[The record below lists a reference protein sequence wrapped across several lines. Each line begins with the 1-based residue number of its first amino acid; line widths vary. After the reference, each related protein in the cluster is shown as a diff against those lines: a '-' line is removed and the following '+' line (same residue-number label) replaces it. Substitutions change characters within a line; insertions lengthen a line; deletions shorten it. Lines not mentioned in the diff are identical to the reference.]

1 MRRPLLLLALLAVV
15 FAAAAT
21 ADALVGSGSVSPAP
35 AAAKRHLTHRG
46 LRVSARV
53 EGLLYPGARLPV
65 IVRVANRWRRPLTI
79 RRARVWVERAPA
91 GCSAASLQFDVF
103 RGYVALPAR
112 RVRRL
117 TLRVAMLPWAQP
129 ACQGGVYR
137 LKARAR
143 AGPRRKAR

>member
-1 MRRPLLLLALLAVV
+1 MRRPLLLLALLAGV
-15 FAAAAT
+15 FAAATT
-21 ADALVGSGSVSPAP
+21 ADALVGSERVSPAP
-35 AAAKRHLTHRG
+35 AAAERHLSHHG
-46 LRVSARV
+46 LSVSARV

-65 IVRVANRWRRPLTI
+65 TVRVANRRRRPFTV

-91 GCSAASLQFDVF
+91 GCSPASLQFDVF

-112 RVRRL
+112 GVRRL
-117 TLRVAMLPWAQP
+117 TLGVSMLPWAQS

-143 AGPRRKAR
+143 AGPRRPR

>member
-1 MRRPLLLLALLAVV
+1 MRRPLLFLALLAGV
-15 FAAAAT
+15 FAAATT
-21 ADALVGSGSVSPAP
+21 ADALVGSERISPAP
-35 AAAKRHLTHRG
+35 AAGKRQLSNPA

-65 IVRVANRWRRPLTI
+65 TVLVANRRRRPLTI

-91 GCSAASLQFDVF
+91 GCSPASLQFDVF
-103 RGYVALPAR
+103 RGYVPLRAR
-112 RVRRL
+112 GVRQL
-117 TLRVAMLPWAQP
+117 TLSAVMLPWAQP

-143 AGPRRKAR
+143 AGPRRRAR

>member
-1 MRRPLLLLALLAVV
+1 MRRPLLLLALLAGV

-21 ADALVGSGSVSPAP
+21 ADALVGGEHAGSTP
-35 AAAKRHLTHRG
+35 AAAKRHLSHHG

-65 IVRVANRWRRPLTI
+65 TVRVANRWRRPLTI

-91 GCSAASLQFDVF
+91 GCSPASLQFDVF

-112 RVRRL
+112 KVRRL
-117 TLRVAMLPWAQP
+117 TLSVAMLPWAQS

-143 AGPRRKAR
+143 AGPRRPR